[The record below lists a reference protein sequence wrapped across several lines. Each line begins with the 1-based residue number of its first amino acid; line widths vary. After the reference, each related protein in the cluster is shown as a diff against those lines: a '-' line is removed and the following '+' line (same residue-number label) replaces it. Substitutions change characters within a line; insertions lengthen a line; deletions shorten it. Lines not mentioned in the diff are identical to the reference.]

1 RASVEVVCY
10 SGVEKEDD
18 ATARIRS
25 AADRWRS
32 TLDVDDDDL
41 ARQIREDRIDI
52 LVDLSGHTAGNRLL
66 VFTRKPAP
74 VQVTA
79 WGYATG
85 TGIKTIDYF
94 FADPVLVPPNERG
107 LYAEKVVDLPC
118 AICYQPPGF
127 LPEVSPLPAL
137 GERPFT

>member
-52 LVDLSGHTAGNRLL
+52 LVDLSGHTGGNRLQ
-66 VFTRKPAP
+66 VFARKPAP

-85 TGIKTIDYF
+85 TGLRVMDYF
-94 FADPVLVPPNERG
+94 FADPVLIPREHRPHF
-107 LYAEKVVDLPC
+107 AETIVDLEC
-118 AICYQPPGF
+118 CVCYEPPRY
-127 LPEVSPLPAL
+127 LPDVAEPPSRR
-137 GERPFT
+137 GEPF